1 MTYRCLSHTLALL
14 GCVFKKEREREK
26 RIRTQRSSGK
36 RWISS
41 TLSVIIRLLWSL
53 KPVLRDFF
61 CVFCLWN
68 KKDFNIFLKW
78 CCDHWLNVLNVFINK
93 SKNCV
98 QIHVK
103 RSLVSFLQND
113 RSCIRLDFY
122 VWHLSSAVLACT
134 PSCGLCGQQTGEG
147 HFCTPLEFLQRAAE
161 RHGGGGRSHRRG
173 GKREANSS
181 HLSLVSKALLLESI
195 FLRAQM

>member
-1 MTYRCLSHTLALL
+1 M
-14 GCVFKKEREREK
+14 VFKASLK
-26 RIRTQRSSGK
+26 RFFVCVLFMKQK
-36 RWISS
+36 RRL
-41 TLSVIIRLLWSL
+41 TFFLNDAVII
-53 KPVLRDFF
+53 V
-61 CVFCLWN
+61 
-68 KKDFNIFLKW
+68 
-78 CCDHWLNVLNVFINK
+78 NVFINK

-103 RSLVSFLQND
+103 RSLISFLQND

-173 GKREANSS
+173 GKREAKSS